1 MLKANKCMCLLQTII
16 KILATR
22 TLSRGNEGSREPTD
36 NQSLHNMMRLIE
48 HLKLTFFFPFH
59 IKWNCKKM
67 EKLALIRV
75 STIGFCYPSS
85 SKRILWYA
93 YLDRVGR
100 WQKKSWHNEEYPQ
113 LLKVPFE
120 DERNLKCSIRS
131 MSVQIRLCKLWSV
144 QDLGGVEAIIEV
156 SLLDDL
162 FSLLTDLFSWTL
174 MIWALLLAGNRKLLF
189 DLIYLFFLF

>member
-100 WQKKSWHNEEYPQ
+100 WQKKKLAQRRVSTTFKSTFWRWEKSQMQHSFHVCTDQTMQTLVRSRSWRRRGNYWSFI
-113 LLKVPFE
+113 V
-120 DERNLKCSIRS
+120 R
-131 MSVQIRLCKLWSV
+131 RLV
-144 QDLGGVEAIIEV
+144 
-156 SLLDDL
+156 
-162 FSLLTDLFSWTL
+162 
-174 MIWALLLAGNRKLLF
+174 
-189 DLIYLFFLF
+189 